1 MIRSSPVLRAV
12 YATVASV
19 GMALA
24 VGFGAVGVAHAD
36 SPTADPSPTVCGSC
50 QQPTIGPGEDQ
61 GKPDP
66 KPTNDPQVPGP
77 PAVTAPAPPAKQ
89 VPAAPEP
96 VPEPT
101 LAPEPSA
108 TVEETATAEPT
119 TASPSPTPSTASPST
134 ESNWNKPI
142 TKSAKPTQAA
152 AVSGNGGPSSGSGLL
167 PIMAGVLLVGL
178 GGVSFAWWSR
188 NRNSAH

>member
-12 YATVASV
+12 PATVAAV

-24 VGFGAVGVAHAD
+24 VGLGTVGSAHAE
-36 SPTADPSPTVCGSC
+36 SPTAEPAPTVCESC
-50 QQPTIGPGEDQ
+50 EQPTTGPGEDQ

-66 KPTNDPQVPGP
+66 KPTQEP
-77 PAVTAPAPPAKQ
+77 PAPAQPAVPAPAPPAKQ

-96 VPEPT
+96 EPT
-101 LAPEPSA
+101 LAPVPSA

-119 TASPSPTPSTASPST
+119 TASPSPTPSTAGPST

-152 AVSGNGGPSSGSGLL
+152 AVSGGDDSGSTGLL
-167 PIMAGVLLVGL
+167 PITAGVLLVGL
-178 GGVSFAWWSR
+178 GGLSFAWWSR
-188 NRNSAH
+188 NRISAH